1 MKAIASSSG
10 NGVQVGTVLKCAD
23 NSGANL
29 VEVIAVLGYK
39 GKRRSKPEGG
49 VASLIV
55 ISVKTGNEKM
65 RHEVSKAV
73 VIRQRKEYRRANGMR
88 VQFEDNAAVLVN
100 DKYDPTATMVKGP
113 MAREVADRFKTV
125 GKIASMVV

>member
-1 MKAIASSSG
+1 MKAIASSRSD
-10 NGVQVGTVLKCAD
+10 GVQIGTTMKCAD

-29 VEVIAVLGYK
+29 VQVIAILGFK
-39 GKRRSKPEGG
+39 GRRRTRPSGG
-49 VASLIV
+49 VGDLIV
-55 ISVKTGNEKM
+55 VHVVSGDEKI

-73 VIRQRKEYRRANGMR
+73 VIRQRKEYRRASGLR

-100 DKYDPTATMVKGP
+100 DKYDPTATFVKGP

-125 GKIASMVV
+125 GKIASTVV